1 MIVNVVDIEK
11 LAGAHT
17 GYEVEIITEGQC
29 SVLVHTKGSYM
40 QQFVCFIGGRRS
52 QKPRFS
58 RQHALVWPP
67 HEVLIRSLRS
77 NHTP

>member
-17 GYEVEIITEGQC
+17 GYEVEIITEAQC
-29 SVLVHTKGSYM
+29 SVLVHTKGSYV
-40 QQFVCFIGGRRS
+40 QEFVYFIGGRRS

-58 RQHALVWPP
+58 NRMP
-67 HEVLIRSLRS
+67 
-77 NHTP
+77 